1 MKFNGYLRKNGAAG
15 TRNHVLVLSCV
26 SCANHVSRKIADAV
40 KGAVCFCHDTG
51 CTQMGTD
58 LEQTQRTLA
67 GAGKN
72 PNAGAVVVVSLGCE
86 GVSAE
91 KIVEE
96 IKQTGKPVELVRI
109 QTCGGTSAAT
119 AKGIETARAF
129 RKELDKLEKTEIDA
143 SRLVL
148 GLECGG
154 SDFTSG
160 IVSNPLVGYVADK
173 LVKLGGTVI
182 LSETTEM
189 IGAEHLLAARACCPE
204 VADKL
209 LAAVENVEQQA
220 KNMNEDLRGSQ
231 PTPGNIEGGLSTIEE
246 KSLGCLAKA
255 GSTVVNEMLEYAQ
268 IPTAK
273 GLVIMDTPGYDVESV
288 TGMLAGGAQVVLF
301 TTGRGTPVGSPTA
314 PVIKI
319 TGNAQ
324 TAQRMAENIDFDAS
338 PVLEG
343 KESLEEAGEKLF
355 ELLMRVVNGEQS
367 CAEKLGHCES
377 AITRKGPSF

>member
-1 MKFNGYLRKNGAAG
+1 M
-15 TRNHVLVLSCV
+15 
-26 SCANHVSRKIADAV
+26 IW
-40 KGAVCFCHDTG
+40 
-51 CTQMGTD
+51 
-58 LEQTQRTLA
+58 
-67 GAGKN
+67 
-72 PNAGAVVVVSLGCE
+72 
-86 GVSAE
+86 
-91 KIVEE
+91 
-96 IKQTGKPVELVRI
+96 
-109 QTCGGTSAAT
+109 
-119 AKGIETARAF
+119 
-129 RKELDKLEKTEIDA
+129 
-143 SRLVL
+143 
-148 GLECGG
+148 
-154 SDFTSG
+154 
-160 IVSNPLVGYVADK
+160 
-173 LVKLGGTVI
+173 TVI

-255 GSTVVNEMLEYAQ
+255 GSTAVNEMLEYAQ
-268 IPTAK
+268 IPSAK

-355 ELLMRVVNGEQS
+355 ELLMRVVSGEQS

>member
-1 MKFNGYLRKNGAAG
+1 MKFNGYLRENGTVG
-15 TRNHVLVLSCV
+15 TRNHILVLSCV

-40 KGAVCFCHDTG
+40 DGAFCFCHDTG
-51 CTQMGTD
+51 CTQVGCD
-58 LEQTQRTLA
+58 LEQTQRTLE

-72 PNAGAVVVVSLGCE
+72 PNAAAVIVVSLGCE

-91 KIVEE
+91 KIVEAV
-96 IKQTGKPVELVRI
+96 KQTGKPVELVRI
-109 QTCGGTSAAT
+109 QSCGGTTKAVE
-119 AKGIETARAF
+119 KGIETAKAF
-129 RKELDKLEKTEIDA
+129 RAEADKLKKTEADM
-143 SRLVL
+143 SKLVL

-173 LVKLGGTVI
+173 VVKLGGTVI

-189 IGAEHLLAARACCPE
+189 IGAEHLLAARAKSPN
-204 VADKL
+204 VAKKL
-209 LAAVENVEQQA
+209 LDAVANVEQQA

-255 GSTVVNEMLEYAQ
+255 GSTAVNEMLEYAQ
-268 IPTAK
+268 IPSEK

-288 TGMLAGGAQVVLF
+288 TGMIAGGSQIVLF
-301 TTGRGTPVGSPTA
+301 TTGRGTPVGSPLA

-324 TAQRMAENIDFDAS
+324 TAQIMAENIDFDAS

-343 KESLEEAGEKLF
+343 KESLETAGERLF
-355 ELLMRVVNGEQS
+355 ELMMSVVNGELS
-367 CAEKLGHCES
+367 CAEKLGHCEA